1 MAFTTRRISHGEG
14 IKLAQKRNETP
25 VIIDWRSFV
34 DMWDKYKSLPDAL
47 ESKNKGIEKLLNG
60 KLLMKRT
67 AIKKISE
74 KRKKLL
80 EAEDILARLMLEECG
95 GKCML
100 CGKYAILEKNHTR
113 NRKRFILT
121 CRECHFPA
129 GYHRYLDDNV
139 V

>member
-1 MAFTTRRISHGEG
+1 LICG
-14 IKLAQKRNETP
+14 IN
-25 VIIDWRSFV
+25 I
-34 DMWDKYKSLPDAL
+34 LPDAP
-47 ESKNKGIEKLLNG
+47 EYKNKGIKKLFNG

-100 CGKYAILEKNHTR
+100 CGKKASLEKNHTR

-121 CRECHFPA
+121 CRECHSP
-129 GYHRYLDDNV
+129 GGVHRYLDDNV